1 MALLNW
7 GVLKE
12 CHSSFKDWVGAGV
25 ALKILQIYIEE
36 CHSWNF
42 ERIFLEIIIKK
53 FSTDSCA
60 IILSLK
66 AKCNGKFDSNYYKY
80 YYNNNRG
87 EYSFTKLLIDP
98 RCLQKT
104 NNSSLKLI
112 SLGCLNRRIPLP
124 IFLSNHF
131 SLLLESTH

>member
-1 MALLNW
+1 M
-7 GVLKE
+7 
-12 CHSSFKDWVGAGV
+12 

-80 YYNNNRG
+80 YYSNKRG
-87 EYSFTKLLIDP
+87 
-98 RCLQKT
+98 
-104 NNSSLKLI
+104 I
-112 SLGCLNRRIPLP
+112 SLVQSNQ
-124 IFLSNHF
+124 IFLPFGNFLSKNLEIGVLKRVRTPLKGVLKECHSIF
-131 SLLLESTH
+131 NGGVGAGVPLNLLAVSGSGSATQKIKEC